1 MNNEDVD
8 VYRLLSQSSGKIFSQ
23 KPELFFPKVTE
34 LHYSEGFIDRYF
46 LKPSNDKHASI
57 IEVTQIE
64 FLSFEQN
71 PFYKRAYVRWKI
83 TGNLDTTISN
93 GITNEVGVLEHNDKQ
108 LRNAEKFIEGISNS
122 LSDLLQFYKAD

>member
-8 VYRLLSQSSGKIFSQ
+8 VYRLLSQSSSKIFSQ

-57 IEVTQIE
+57 IEVTK
-64 FLSFEQN
+64 LSFYRLN
-71 PFYKRAYVRWKI
+71 KIHFINVRMFGGK
-83 TGNLDTTISN
+83 
-93 GITNEVGVLEHNDKQ
+93 
-108 LRNAEKFIEGISNS
+108 
-122 LSDLLQFYKAD
+122 

>member
-1 MNNEDVD
+1 MSNEDVD
-8 VYRLLSQSSGKIFSQ
+8 VYKLLSSGSSKIFSQ

-34 LHYSEGFIDRYF
+34 THYSEGFIDRYF
-46 LKPSNDKHASI
+46 LKPSNDKNSSI

-71 PFYKRAYVRWKI
+71 PFYIRAFVRWKI
-83 TGNLDTTISN
+83 TGPLDTKMVN
-93 GITNEVGVLEHNDKQ
+93 GIIDEMGVIDHNYNQ
-108 LRNAEKFIEGISNS
+108 LKNAEKFISGISSS